1 MPRAVP
7 SPGVTI
13 CHYLGVEGSMKL
25 IKSVFLA
32 FGVLLVAQGS
42 LYAQA
47 PNATN
52 AQAPNAPVRPVDL
65 KAIGAGII
73 IVGAGLGIGLVGRA
87 AVESMARQPEIAGN
101 IQTAMI
107 IAAALIEGVTFFAL
121 LLQIIV

>member
-1 MPRAVP
+1 MPRAVFVP
-7 SPGVTI
+7 SVAI
-13 CHYLGVEGSMKL
+13 RHYLEVEGSMKL

-32 FGVLLVAQGS
+32 FSVLLVAQGS
-42 LYAQA
+42 LYAQPTDA
-47 PNATN
+47 AV
-52 AQAPNAPVRPVDL
+52 ARPVDL

-73 IVGAGLGIGLVGRA
+73 IVGAGLGIGMLGRA